1 MFGKRLLTAGAA
13 LLAVGSIASAVAFA
27 TPGTKHYEA
36 GLAPIH
42 HNPLVDNHTSASG
55 TASLD
60 VTGTQVHVVLHL
72 HGLSPG
78 VPHAMHIHGILA
90 AENECPPKTA
100 DTNGDGFISL
110 EEGAPF
116 YGPIDVSF
124 TTSGDTSAAS
134 GLALERFVTADAN
147 GDVNY
152 DRTFTIP
159 QDVIDSLGSLH
170 IGVHGLAING
180 ETDGPVGGY
189 DSLFEAVLP
198 VACGRIH

>member
-1 MFGKRLLTAGAA
+1 MFGKRLLLAGGA
-13 LLAVGSIASAVAFA
+13 LLAAASIATAVAFA
-27 TPGTKHYEA
+27 TSGTTHYQA
-36 GLAPIH
+36 GLSPILH
-42 HNPLVDNHTSASG
+42 DPLADDHSSAAG

-100 DTNGDGFISL
+100 DTNGDGLISL

-124 TTSGDTSAAS
+124 TSSGDTSAAS
-134 GLALERFVTADAN
+134 GLALERFVKADAN
-147 GDVNY
+147 GNLNY

-159 QDVIDSLGSLH
+159 QNVIDSLGSLH
-170 IGVHGLAING
+170 IVVHGLALDG

-189 DSLFEAVLP
+189 NSLFEAVLP

>member
-1 MFGKRLLTAGAA
+1 MLGRRSLLVAGALVA
-13 LLAVGSIASAVAFA
+13 AASIATSVAFA
-27 TPGTKHYEA
+27 TGGTTHYQA
-36 GLAPIH
+36 GLSPILH
-42 HNPLVDNHTSASG
+42 SPLADNHSSAAG

-60 VTGTQVHVVLHL
+60 VTGTQVHVMLHL
-72 HGLSPG
+72 HGLSPN

-100 DTNGDGFISL
+100 DTNGDGLISL

-124 TTSGDTSAAS
+124 TDSGDTSPAS
-134 GLALERFVTADAN
+134 GLALERFVKADARGN
-147 GDVNY
+147 LDY

-170 IGVHGLAING
+170 IVVHGLALDG

-189 DSLFEAVLP
+189 NSLFEAVLP

>member
-1 MFGKRLLTAGAA
+1 MLGRRLLLVGGV
-13 LLAVGSIASAVAFA
+13 LLAATVATAVAFA
-27 TPGTKHYEA
+27 TTGTKHYQA
-36 GLAPIH
+36 GLAPILH
-42 HNPLVDNHTSASG
+42 DPHADEQSSASG

-100 DTNGDGFISL
+100 DVNGDGLISL

-116 YGPIDVSF
+116 YGPIDVSL
-124 TTSGDTSAAS
+124 TTTGDTSPAA
-134 GLALERFVTADAN
+134 GLLLQKFVTADAN

-152 DRTFTIP
+152 DRTFTVP

-170 IGVHGLAING
+170 IVVHGLALDG
-180 ETDGPVGGY
+180 ETNGPVGGY
-189 DSLFEAVLP
+189 NSLFEAVLP

>member
-1 MFGKRLLTAGAA
+1 MFGRRLLLTAGA
-13 LLAVGSIASAVAFA
+13 LLAVASVATAVAF
-27 TPGTKHYEA
+27 GTAGTQHYQA
-36 GLAPIH
+36 GLSPIRH
-42 HNPLVDNHTSASG
+42 DPHADGHSSASG

-60 VTGTQVHVVLHL
+60 VTGTQVHVMLHL
-72 HGLSPG
+72 RGLSPG

-90 AENECPPKTA
+90 AQNECPPKTA

-124 TTSGDTSAAS
+124 TDEGDTSAAS
-134 GLALERFVTADAN
+134 GLALERFVKADAN
-147 GDVNY
+147 GNLNY

-170 IGVHGLAING
+170 IVVHGLALDG

-189 DSLFEAVLP
+189 NSLFEAVLP

>member
-1 MFGKRLLTAGAA
+1 MFGRRLLTAGAA
-13 LLAVGSIASAVAFA
+13 VLAAGSIATAVAFA
-27 TPGTKHYEA
+27 TSGTQHYQA

-42 HNPLVDNHTSASG
+42 HSPLVDNHTSAAG

-60 VTGTQVHVVLHL
+60 VTGTQVHVTLHL

-78 VPHAMHIHGILA
+78 VPHAMQIHGILA
-90 AENECPPKTA
+90 AQNECPPKTA

-147 GDVNY
+147 GNVDY

-170 IGVHGLAING
+170 IVVHGLALDG

-189 DSLFEAVLP
+189 NSRFEAVLP